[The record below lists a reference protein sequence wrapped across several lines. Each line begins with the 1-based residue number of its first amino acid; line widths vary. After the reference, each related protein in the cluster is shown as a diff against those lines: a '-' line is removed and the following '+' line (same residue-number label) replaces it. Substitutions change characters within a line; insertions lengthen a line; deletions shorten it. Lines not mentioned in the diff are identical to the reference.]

1 MRGQP
6 RIFIGSNSAEKS
18 QESAMFRKSITY
30 FFWLSVVA
38 SLTNSF
44 TLKNDIIGDVFFI
57 LIPVLLAADLGLKFL
72 WKQKPREAETG
83 GDGNSEKENLFAEVP
98 LEQRPNFKEW
108 SVQHHGRTIR
118 VINWYSLRRLVGV
131 AHLFID
137 GVEVDSSRTM
147 RHSPKKPLLVSGNVK
162 VFFSGAF
169 SVKAS
174 VVDGE
179 ELIYQDD
186 LSLAD
191 KIANKFLY
199 FG

>member
-1 MRGQP
+1 
-6 RIFIGSNSAEKS
+6 
-18 QESAMFRKSITY
+18 MFRKSITY
-30 FFWLSVVA
+30 FFWLSVVV

-44 TLKNDIIGDVFFI
+44 TLNNDIIAEVLFI

-83 GDGNSEKENLFAEVP
+83 GDGNSEEEKRFAKVP

-118 VINWYSLRRLVGV
+118 VINWYSLRPWVGG
-131 AHLFID
+131 AHLIID
-137 GVEVDSSRTM
+137 GVEVDSSRAM

-162 VFFSGAF
+162 VFFSGAL

-174 VVDGE
+174 VVDSE
-179 ELIYQDD
+179 ELIYQDG
-186 LSLAD
+186 LSLVD
-191 KIANKFLY
+191 KIVNKLFY

>member
-1 MRGQP
+1 
-6 RIFIGSNSAEKS
+6 
-18 QESAMFRKSITY
+18 MFRKSITY

-38 SLTNSF
+38 SLANSF
-44 TLKNDIIGDVFFI
+44 TLKNDSIGELLFI
-57 LIPVLLAADLGLKFL
+57 LIPVLFVADLGLKFL
-72 WKQKPREAETG
+72 WKQKPREAEAG
-83 GDGNSEKENLFAEVP
+83 GDGNSEKEKLFAEVP

-108 SVQHHGRTIR
+108 SVQHHGRMIR
-118 VINWYSLRRLVGV
+118 VINWYSLRPLVGA

-137 GVEVDSSRTM
+137 GVEVDCSRALTY
-147 RHSPKKPLLVSGNVK
+147 SPKKPLLISGNVQ

-169 SVKAS
+169 SIKAS

-179 ELIYQDD
+179 ELIYQDN

-191 KIANKFLY
+191 KIVNKLFY

>member
-1 MRGQP
+1 
-6 RIFIGSNSAEKS
+6 
-18 QESAMFRKSITY
+18 MFRKSITY

-38 SLTNSF
+38 SLANSF
-44 TLKNDIIGDVFFI
+44 TLKNDSIGELLFI
-57 LIPVLLAADLGLKFL
+57 LIPVLLVADLGLKFL
-72 WKQKPREAETG
+72 WRQKPREAEAG
-83 GDGNSEKENLFAEVP
+83 GDGNSEKEKLFAEVP

-108 SVQHHGRTIR
+108 SVQHHGRMIR
-118 VINWYSLRRLVGV
+118 VINWYSLRPLVGA

-137 GVEVDSSRTM
+137 GVEVDCSRALTY
-147 RHSPKKPLLVSGNVK
+147 SPKKPLLISGNVQ

-169 SVKAS
+169 SIKAS

-179 ELIYQDD
+179 ELIYQDN

-191 KIANKFLY
+191 KIVNKLFY

>member
-1 MRGQP
+1 
-6 RIFIGSNSAEKS
+6 
-18 QESAMFRKSITY
+18 MFRKSITY

-38 SLTNSF
+38 SLANSF
-44 TLKNDIIGDVFFI
+44 TLKNDSIGELLFI
-57 LIPVLLAADLGLKFL
+57 LIPVLLVADLGLKFL
-72 WKQKPREAETG
+72 WKQKPGEAEAG
-83 GDGNSEKENLFAEVP
+83 GDGNSEKEKLFAEVP

-108 SVQHHGRTIR
+108 SVQHHGRMIR
-118 VINWYSLRRLVGV
+118 VINWYSLRPLVGA

-137 GVEVDSSRTM
+137 GVEVDCSRALTY
-147 RHSPKKPLLVSGNVK
+147 SPKKPLLISGNVQ

-169 SVKAS
+169 SIKAS

-179 ELIYQDD
+179 ELIYQDN

-191 KIANKFLY
+191 KIVNKLFY

>member
-1 MRGQP
+1 
-6 RIFIGSNSAEKS
+6 
-18 QESAMFRKSITY
+18 MFRKSITY

-38 SLTNSF
+38 SLANSF
-44 TLKNDIIGDVFFI
+44 TLKNDSIGELLFI
-57 LIPVLLAADLGLKFL
+57 LIPVLLVADLGLKFL
-72 WKQKPREAETG
+72 WKQKPREAEAG
-83 GDGNSEKENLFAEVP
+83 GDGNSEKEKLFAEVP

-108 SVQHHGRTIR
+108 SVQHHGRMIR
-118 VINWYSLRRLVGV
+118 VINWYSLRPLVGA

-137 GVEVDSSRTM
+137 GVEVDCSRAMTY
-147 RHSPKKPLLVSGNVK
+147 SPKKPLLISGNVQ

-169 SVKAS
+169 SIKAS

-179 ELIYQDD
+179 ELIYQDN

-191 KIANKFLY
+191 KIVNKLFY